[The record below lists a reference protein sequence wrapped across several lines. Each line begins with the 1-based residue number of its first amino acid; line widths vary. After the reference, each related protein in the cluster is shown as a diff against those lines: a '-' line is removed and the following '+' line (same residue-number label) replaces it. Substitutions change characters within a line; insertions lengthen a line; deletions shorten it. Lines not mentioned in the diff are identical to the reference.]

1 VTPKSV
7 ITARP
12 HPLNAFPALAFLAAV
27 VGASITVG
35 CVLRSEPAHALV
47 VYDPSNYAQNVL
59 TAARTLQQVNN
70 QIKSLQNQAQS
81 LINQGKNLSTISFPE
96 LQTLTQT
103 LRQIDSL
110 MGRAQGI
117 QFRVAD
123 VDSQF
128 SQLYPDAFARSL
140 RLDAQ
145 VTAARSRLD
154 AQVSAYRETAGIQAQ
169 IAENIESDRTALATF
184 VERSQGAEG
193 SLQAQQAT
201 NQLLALVVKQQLQVQ
216 QMMAAQYRA
225 QTLAGANGTQAQ
237 AEAQNATKQ
246 FLGSGTAYT
255 PK

>member
-1 VTPKSV
+1 MTLKSLIASRRKAV
-7 ITARP
+7 P
-12 HPLNAFPALAFLAAV
+12 AFAALAALASSGIA
-27 VGASITVG
+27 AS
-35 CVLRSEPAHALV
+35 CMLRSEPASALV

-59 TAARTLQQVNN
+59 IAARTLQQVNN

-81 LINQGKNLSTISFPE
+81 LINQRRNLSTISFPE

-103 LRQIDSL
+103 LRQIDTL

-128 SQLYPDAFARSL
+128 SQLYPDAFSRSL
-140 RLDAQ
+140 KLDAQ
-145 VTAARSRLD
+145 VTAARLRLD
-154 AQVSAYRETAGIQAQ
+154 AQVSAYRATAGIQAQ

-193 SLQAQQAT
+193 SLQVQQAT

-225 QTLAGANGTQAQ
+225 QTLAGANGTQAHS
-237 AEAQNATKQ
+237 EAQNATKQ
-246 FLGSGTAYT
+246 FLGARNAYT